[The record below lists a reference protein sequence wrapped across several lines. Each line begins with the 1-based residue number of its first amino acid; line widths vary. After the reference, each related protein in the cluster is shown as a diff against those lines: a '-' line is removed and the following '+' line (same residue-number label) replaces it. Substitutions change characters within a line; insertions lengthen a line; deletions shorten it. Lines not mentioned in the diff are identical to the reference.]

1 LTSPTEVNV
10 TRELGFARRVT
21 FSDPVGSRWR
31 HCLPANAALAQR
43 DSLSRRMRIGV
54 PTETAQGERRVALVP
69 DVVRKLKGEGHEVLV
84 QGGAGSEA
92 LIPDSAY
99 EEAGAQLSD
108 EAAVWQAEVIVKVAP
123 PNAEEIARLSA
134 DSVLI
139 GFLQPL
145 TNAEG
150 VRALAA
156 SGATAF
162 ALEAVP
168 RISRAQSMDALSSQ
182 ANISGYRAALIGAQE
197 MGRFYPMLMTAAGT
211 IRPATVLVL
220 GAGVAGLQAI
230 ATARRLGA
238 VVQGFDVRAAVKE
251 QVESLGARFLEFDV
265 GGDLEGAGGYAKEL
279 TPEQQQ
285 RQQELMAEAIGK
297 VDVVITTALVPGRRA
312 PILVTEQAV
321 KLMKP
326 GSVVVDLAAEAGGN
340 CELTEPGETVI
351 RHGVK
356 IVGPLNVPSTMAEHA
371 SQLYARNIQSLLELM
386 VKEGALELDFDDEII
401 AGACVTRGGEIV
413 HEGAKAAA
421 AA

>member
-1 LTSPTEVNV
+1 
-10 TRELGFARRVT
+10 
-21 FSDPVGSRWR
+21 
-31 HCLPANAALAQR
+31 
-43 DSLSRRMRIGV
+43 MRIGV
-54 PTETAQGERRVALVP
+54 PKETVEGERRVALVP
-69 DVVRKLKGEGHEVLV
+69 EVIRKLTGSGLDVVVER
-84 QGGAGSEA
+84 GAGAEA
-92 LIPDSAY
+92 LIPDGSF
-99 EEAGAQLSD
+99 EEAGATLTD
-108 EAAVWQAEVIVKVAP
+108 DAATVWQSDVVAKVAP
-123 PNAEEIARLSA
+123 PSTEEVGRLGK

-139 GFLQPL
+139 GFLAPL

-150 VRALAA
+150 VRALAS

-182 ANISGYRAALIGAQE
+182 SNIAGYRAALIGAQE

-251 QVESLGARFLEFDV
+251 QVESLGATFLEFDL
-265 GGDLEGAGGYAKEL
+265 GGDLEGEGGYAKEL
-279 TPEQQQ
+279 TPEQQA
-285 RQQELMAEAIGK
+285 RQQELMAEAIGR

-312 PILVTEQAV
+312 PILVTEEAV
-321 KLMKP
+321 KKMKP
-326 GSVVVDLAAEAGGN
+326 GSVVVDLAGEAGGN
-340 CELTEPGETVI
+340 CELTEPGETVV
-351 RHGVK
+351 RHDVK
-356 IVGPLNVPSTMAEHA
+356 IISPLNVPSTMAEHA
-371 SQLYARNIQSLLELM
+371 SQLYARNIEALLGLM
-386 VKEGALELDFDDEII
+386 VDEGALKLDFDDEVI

-421 AA
+421 GQPA